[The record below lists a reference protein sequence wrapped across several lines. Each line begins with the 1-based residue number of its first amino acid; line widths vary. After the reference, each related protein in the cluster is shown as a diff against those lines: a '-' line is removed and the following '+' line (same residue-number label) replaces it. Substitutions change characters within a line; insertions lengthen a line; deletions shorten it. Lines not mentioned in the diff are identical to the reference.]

1 METTINTYNERL
13 KAIELD
19 ILKAFIDVCKKN
31 SLNYYLLGGSC
42 LGAVRHHGIIPWDDD
57 IDVGL
62 LRADYN
68 KFMEVG
74 QKYLPE
80 HYFLQNY
87 RTDPEYYVNF
97 AKIRD
102 SRTTFIESSL
112 KNLHINHGVY
122 IDVFPLDYYPE
133 KSMLFKAKDLLL
145 KARASVEYEADFS
158 YKMKALQ
165 KISRVFCPSVNRAV
179 EKRDELM
186 QSVSNSNLI
195 ANICGA
201 WRDKEITPKEWFGD
215 GIEVE
220 FEDIL
225 VNIPRNYNEYLTKLY
240 GDYMTPPPVE
250 KRIGHHYTEVIDLD
264 ISYKEYANR

>member
-122 IDVFPLDYYPE
+122 IDVFPLD
-133 KSMLFKAKDLLL
+133 
-145 KARASVEYEADFS
+145 
-158 YKMKALQ
+158 
-165 KISRVFCPSVNRAV
+165 
-179 EKRDELM
+179 
-186 QSVSNSNLI
+186 
-195 ANICGA
+195 
-201 WRDKEITPKEWFGD
+201 
-215 GIEVE
+215 
-220 FEDIL
+220 
-225 VNIPRNYNEYLTKLY
+225 
-240 GDYMTPPPVE
+240 
-250 KRIGHHYTEVIDLD
+250 
-264 ISYKEYANR
+264 

>member
-1 METTINTYNERL
+1 MNTNNERL

-74 QKYLPE
+74 QKHLPE
-80 HYFLQNY
+80 QYFLQNY

-102 SRTTFIESSL
+102 SKTTFIESSL

-122 IDVFPLDYYPE
+122 IDVFPLDYFPE
-133 KSMLFKAKDLLL
+133 NNSMIFRAKDLLL
-145 KARASVEYEADFS
+145 KSRVSVEYEADFS
-158 YKMKALQ
+158 FKMKTLQ
-165 KISRVFCPSVNRAV
+165 VISKILCPSVNRAV
-179 EKRDELM
+179 EKRDILM
-186 QSVSNSNLI
+186 QSVSHSNTI

-201 WRDKEITPKEWFGD
+201 WREKEITPKEWFGD
-215 GIEVE
+215 GVEVE
-220 FEDIL
+220 FEDLL
-225 VNIPRNYNEYLTKLY
+225 VKIPQNYKDYLTRLY
-240 GDYMTPPPVE
+240 GDYMTPPPLE
-250 KRIGHHYTEVIDLD
+250 KRIGHHYTEIIDLD
-264 ISYKEYANR
+264 KSYKEYTN